1 MNDADARTPLSQLL
15 ASMTLDNDVSHVHVP
30 DDWLQGRA
38 IYGGLT
44 AALCLQSI
52 YDQHGRDLPPLR
64 SVLLSFIGPAG
75 PDVALRPVVVRQGKS
90 TAFITVDMLSGDKIA
105 ARGTFC
111 FGKARDSKIA
121 HADLQAPQVAGPAE
135 YESFFQRAGQTAPN
149 FTQHFEGRFARG
161 SMPVTQSDE
170 PEYVVWL
177 RHRDSDIDPVVVGL
191 AALADALPPAAM
203 ASFSEVA
210 PISTMTWMFDVLDD
224 DPRTEDGWWLSQ
236 SVAEHS
242 GDGYSSQAMR
252 VWNRAGQPIVVGRQ
266 NVAIFH

>member
-1 MNDADARTPLSQLL
+1 
-15 ASMTLDNDVSHVHVP
+15 MT
-30 DDWLQGRA
+30 
-38 IYGGLT
+38 
-44 AALCLQSI
+44 
-52 YDQHGRDLPPLR
+52 
-64 SVLLSFIGPAG
+64 F
-75 PDVALRPVVVRQGKS
+75 
-90 TAFITVDMLSGDKIA
+90 
-105 ARGTFC
+105 
-111 FGKARDSKIA
+111 
-121 HADLQAPQVAGPAE
+121 
-135 YESFFQRAGQTAPN
+135 YE
-149 FTQHFEGRFARG
+149 
-161 SMPVTQSDE
+161 
-170 PEYVVWL
+170 
-177 RHRDSDIDPVVVGL
+177 IDPVVVGL